1 MLKDGALAHR
11 QLLDDLK
18 RYKYDLNDASSTI
31 KMLKEDSEDS
41 KYRYQKLI
49 SQLER
54 DVKDKYTKLDEYVK
68 NTDHEIAR
76 LRKDRD
82 SMRQMY
88 EQSNQLL
95 SSCQKQLSSYQKS
108 SQCSE
113 MAISQLT
120 STVSKLK
127 SHLELVYVYSRLK
140 IYFLF
145 FRFRILVTL
154 MSKYP
159 RP

>member
-18 RYKYDLNDASSTI
+18 RYKYDLNDAASTI

-127 SHLELVYVYSRLK
+127 SHLELVYIYSRLK
-140 IYFLF
+140 FIFCFLD
-145 FRFRILVTL
+145 
-154 MSKYP
+154 SEY
-159 RP
+159 